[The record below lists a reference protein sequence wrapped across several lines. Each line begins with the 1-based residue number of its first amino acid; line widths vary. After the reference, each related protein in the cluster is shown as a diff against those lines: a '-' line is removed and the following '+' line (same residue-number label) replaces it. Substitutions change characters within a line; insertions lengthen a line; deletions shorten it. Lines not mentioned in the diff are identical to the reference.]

1 MEGGVCG
8 KPRAVRPADEGS
20 GQLPARERAV
30 QRMHGRLFVVKVEI
44 GINEVFLRQPLVI
57 CLEQLGII
65 CHDGTVVMID
75 GIVLVEI
82 VTLAGVEDEIHA
94 LVEKGLDV
102 SVHEFGGI
110 AGGIRRDGVLSPE
123 IQLARAAVGKDD
135 AESAGLEKL
144 RPQRELFE
152 HDQLHGQPH
161 RPARLRAPA
170 AAARAA
176 SHTYRRKYRA
186 GLWARAV
193 LRRARTCCRKEICA
207 RPQR

>member
-1 MEGGVCG
+1 M
-8 KPRAVRPADEGS
+8 
-20 GQLPARERAV
+20 
-30 QRMHGRLFVVKVEI
+30 QRMHGRLFVVEVEI
-44 GINEVFLRQPLVI
+44 GINEVFLRQPFVI
-57 CLEQLGII
+57 CLEQFGII
-65 CHDGTVVMID
+65 CHDGTVIMID

-110 AGGIRRDGVLSPE
+110 AGGVRSDGVLSSE

-152 HDQLHGQPH
+152 HDQLHGQSH
-161 RPARLRAPA
+161 RPARAFALRLRQREQLFILIGVNIGQVFGHGQSCAALALVAGKKSAPVRKGENVDVA
-170 AAARAA
+170 PRRTPLAGDGAR
-176 SHTYRRKYRA
+176 
-186 GLWARAV
+186 G
-193 LRRARTCCRKEICA
+193 I
-207 RPQR
+207 